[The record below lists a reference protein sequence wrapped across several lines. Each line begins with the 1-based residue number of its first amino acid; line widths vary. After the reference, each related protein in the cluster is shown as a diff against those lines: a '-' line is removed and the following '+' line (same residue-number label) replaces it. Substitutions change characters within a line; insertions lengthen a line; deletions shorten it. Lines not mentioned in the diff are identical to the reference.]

1 MSKTDQ
7 PDRNLD
13 DSWALSASMPVPR
26 VAGGDDND
34 DGEDRTAAAHG
45 DGRNENR
52 SDTLHDGHPA
62 GAVAELLGQPAPPRI
77 PAAAPSGPGTGH
89 EAAASVVARA
99 AALRALGAKTMQG
112 FGPAP
117 INKPRAASPAGP
129 MMTPSRLQE
138 EATAFDPS
146 AAASAFEAVTVADD
160 RPRPSLDTPPP
171 MPAAEAPAEAPLYLD
186 DPPHVLRL
194 STNTSDHAVAAI
206 DPGASASIS
215 SGAAAS
221 LAAGAQHA
229 VDPADSSYPDESGEY
244 SSDQPAYDGP
254 PEEEEP
260 DDPSSYTEEQPNYT
274 SEHANQAALQASYGQ
289 PAFSGEHVQDSGEYV
304 HSAPEAA
311 PPMAQ
316 LVAASGAVRRPYT
329 TGESGRAESEWFEP
343 SGAQPMSD
351 PSHLGHDH
359 SFTEPSRR
367 QRPPVPNRWIAP
379 VAVFI
384 AVSAVVFAGG
394 YFYYRSQ
401 PPAAPIAGAPPA
413 GEPPASDP
421 AAAVAAGSDGSGEA
435 PSVATGSG
443 SSADEPSAP
452 AGGIAPGLI
461 DVRFDS
467 TPPGAMVMLVDRER
481 GVTSPVGTTP
491 VRTALDPKVA
501 YDAIFTLEGHPTKV
515 VSLDASKS
523 PRVLADLTGTGTVAS
538 GTAAAGATPTTQGTA
553 NGDASGV
560 NPAETSAQVAKT
572 SDPEEPVRNTGR
584 NKRPRR
590 DKERDKPNEREE
602 AEAPDEPT
610 EVNAAAMGSLT
621 ISAKPPCEVS
631 INGKSLGRM
640 TPVRELP
647 VTAGIYKITLTNK
660 SLGVNETIAVR
671 VTPGKE
677 TKVTQDYTGT
687 P

>member
-26 VAGGDDND
+26 VDGVDD
-34 DGEDRTAAAHG
+34 DGEERTATAHG
-45 DGRNENR
+45 DGHNENR

-62 GAVAELLGQPAPPRI
+62 SAVAELLAQPAPPRI

-89 EAAASVVARA
+89 EAAASVVARG

-117 INKPRAASPAGP
+117 INKPRDGQPAGP

-138 EATAFDPS
+138 AGTAFDPS
-146 AAASAFEAVTVADD
+146 AAASTFEAATMADD
-160 RPRPSLDTPPP
+160 RPRPALDTPAP
-171 MPAAEAPAEAPLYLD
+171 MKAAEAPLYLD

-206 DPGASASIS
+206 DPGASASMNA
-215 SGAAAS
+215 GAASS
-221 LAAGAQHA
+221 LVAGAQHA
-229 VDPADSSYPDESGEY
+229 VAPANSSYPDESGEY
-244 SSDQPAYDGP
+244 ASDQPAYDGP

-260 DDPSSYTEEQPNYT
+260 DDPSSYTEEQPNY
-274 SEHANQAALQASYGQ
+274 SGEHANQAALQASYGQ
-289 PAFSGEHVQDSGEYV
+289 PAFSGEHIQDSGEYV
-304 HSAPEAA
+304 HSAPEA
-311 PPMAQ
+311 PPPVAQ

-329 TGESGRAESEWFEP
+329 NGESGRVESESEWFEP
-343 SGAQPMSD
+343 SAAQPMSD
-351 PSHLGHDH
+351 PAHLGHNH

-367 QRPPVPNRWIAP
+367 HRPPVPNRWIAP

-401 PPAAPIAGAPPA
+401 PAAPIGAAPPPS
-413 GEPPASDP
+413 GEPPAYEP
-421 AAAVAAGSDGSGEA
+421 ATAAVAAGAAGSGESQ
-435 PSVATGSG
+435 PVATGSG
-443 SSADEPSAP
+443 SSADEPAAP

-523 PRVLADLTGTGTVAS
+523 PRVLADLTGAASSATTAGVTPTPATAS
-538 GTAAAGATPTTQGTA
+538 GEPSGAQ
-553 NGDASGV
+553 
-560 NPAETSAQVAKT
+560 PAETSAQVAKP
-572 SDPEEPVRNTGR
+572 SAPEEPARNTGR
-584 NKRPRR
+584 KRPRR
-590 DKERDKPNEREE
+590 DKERDKPNQREE
-602 AEAPDEPT
+602 AEAPDAPT

-677 TKVTQDYTGT
+677 TKVTQDYTGA